1 MVEEDEKETGERK
14 SLNVGHTTGHALE
27 LASGLSHGESVLW
40 GMLLE
45 TRLAMKYGV
54 CERKY
59 GEELTA
65 LVNKALDVPPV
76 GKIDFSNIRSDAEKA
91 RADKKNAEGG
101 GICRAGAAAKGKWA
115 LFSLPF
121 EKYREELAEAAR
133 EAERER
139 GGYANEKN

>member
-1 MVEEDEKETGERK
+1 MPDVE
-14 SLNVGHTTGHALE
+14 
-27 LASGLSHGESVLW
+27 GLPHGESVLW

-45 TRLAMKYGV
+45 TKLAMKYGV
-54 CERKY
+54 CAREY

-65 LVNKALDVPPV
+65 LVHRALDVPPV
-76 GKIDFSNIRSDAEKA
+76 GKIDFSRVRSDAEKA

-101 GICRAGAAAKGKWA
+101 GICMSVAAAKGKWA

-139 GGYANEKN
+139 GGDANEKN